1 MTTTAQRQNI
11 VNLIEESWKNGARR
25 HVACELIGLSL
36 RTLQRWMRPSAI
48 DEQEVLA
55 PALVQQQQEPK
66 ATVEAAPTLARRP
79 EAPLS
84 PQPEA
89 QLLPNPETPLP
100 LQPEAPLLL
109 NPEAPLPSQP
119 EAPPA
124 KPTPECATSIA
135 KRVSADHRQ
144 TSLRRSVTPH
154 NKLTPEE
161 RSAVLAVINSEEFKD
176 LPPSQIVPRL
186 ADKGVYLA
194 SESTMHRLLR
204 GLHQNTHRRSERP
217 AQKRNKPF
225 ALKAALINQVY
236 TWDITYLPTTI
247 KGVYFYLYL
256 FVDIF
261 SRHIV
266 GWQVYSSESADQAA
280 ALLTDICLR
289 NSIHQDQITLHSD
302 NGSPMKGE
310 TMLATMQR
318 LGVAASRSRPSVSND
333 NPFSESL
340 FRTLKYRPDRPV
352 KPFESLS
359 EAREWGE
366 LLVNWYN
373 CEHRHSAIGFVTP
386 EQRHTGQDIE
396 LLKQRTALYEQARQK
411 NPLRWSKQVRNWN
424 RIDVVHLNPDK
435 PNPKEI
441 NTTK

>member
-1 MTTTAQRQNI
+1 MTTTAQRQDI
-11 VNLIEESWKNGARR
+11 ISLIEESWKNGARR
-25 HVACELIGLSL
+25 HVACELIGLTL

-48 DEQEVLA
+48 DQQAALA
-55 PALVQQQQEPK
+55 PVSVQPQQEPK
-66 ATVEAAPTLARRP
+66 ATVAAAPTLARRP
-79 EAPLS
+79 EAQLP

-89 QLLPNPETPLP
+89 QL
-100 LQPEAPLLL
+100 
-109 NPEAPLPSQP
+109 
-119 EAPPA
+119 APPP
-124 KPTPECATSIA
+124 KPTPEYTTNIA
-135 KRVSADHRQ
+135 ELVSADHRQ
-144 TSLRRSVTPH
+144 ASLRRSVTPH

-161 RSAVLAVINSEEFKD
+161 RSTVLAVINSEELKD

-186 ADKGVYLA
+186 ADQGIYLA

-204 GLHQNTHRRSERP
+204 SLHQNAHRRSERP
-217 AQKRNKPF
+217 AQKRHKPF
-225 ALKAALINQVY
+225 ALKATLINQVY

-266 GWQVYSSESADQAA
+266 GWQVYGSESADQAA

-289 NSIHQDQITLHSD
+289 NDIHQDQVTLHSD

-340 FRTLKYRPDRPV
+340 FRTLKYRPDM
-352 KPFESLS
+352 PFKSFDSLS
-359 EAREWGE
+359 KAREWGE

-396 LLKQRTALYEQARQK
+396 LLKKRTVLYEQARQK
-411 NPLRWSKQVRNWN
+411 NPLRWSKQVRNWS
-424 RIDVVHLNPDK
+424 RIEVVHLNPDK
-435 PNPKEI
+435 PNGKEE
-441 NTTK
+441 NTTKQTS